1 MLSRYSGAVIGA
13 RCAAGLAVLGALA
26 ALLVPAPARAET
38 SGAAPPAGQRPW
50 HASVL
55 AGGYFALSGPA
66 DLGAQVV
73 ATVSPGGAVERFG
86 VRASAR
92 SYEDRSDGFFTLGVT
107 FEAAASRPRLVL
119 SLFAEA
125 GLSNDENVITG
136 AGIHTTLAIIGPFA
150 LGTDAAAHVIWDG
163 VDTTMALTGSG
174 MLGLVF

>member
-1 MLSRYSGAVIGA
+1 
-13 RCAAGLAVLGALA
+13 LAVLGGLA
-26 ALLVPAPARAET
+26 ALLVAAPAHAET
-38 SGAAPPAGQRPW
+38 SGAAPPPGQRPW
-50 HASVL
+50 HGSVL

-66 DLGAQVV
+66 HYGGQVV
-73 ATVSPGGAVERFG
+73 ATVVPGGSMERFG

-92 SYEDRSDGFFTLGVT
+92 SFDDGSDGFFTLGVT

-125 GLSNDENVITG
+125 GVSTDALAITG

-163 VDTTMALTGSG
+163 VDTTVALTGSG